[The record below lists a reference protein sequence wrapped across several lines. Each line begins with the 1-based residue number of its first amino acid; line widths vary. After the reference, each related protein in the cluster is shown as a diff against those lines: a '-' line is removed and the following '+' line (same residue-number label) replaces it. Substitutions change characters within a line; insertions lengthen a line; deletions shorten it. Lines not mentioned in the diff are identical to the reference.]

1 MRHRNFDKVEGTQ
14 AVTLRRS
21 PRFFQLVLSD
31 SEDPKTPKP
40 EQHRR
45 TRIRSSR
52 RRRHRSKSEES
63 CNARRIP
70 NNSKTMPRRSRRL
83 NRCADEWSIGGI
95 SEFERR
101 VTRSCG
107 GFNVYT
113 SPSFSSGD
121 GSVKLSKH
129 SKGKSLK
136 NKVKLHKRSWD
147 NNLDRIDTLAFDGN
161 TNEGVLSIT
170 EKQVLDE
177 ELSQKQVA
185 KITNGIDVCKMQKN
199 IGVNRSRNL
208 FNTLGITQGW
218 TKDQELALERAY
230 LQAKPTPHFWK
241 KVSRLVPGK
250 SAQECFD
257 KIHGSHLTPP
267 QPRIRSRARVN
278 SQNSTFS
285 ASKLL
290 TKRPK
295 YRKQKSHIIQRTVRH
310 MLQNQYKVKQDSES
324 DLFSVLEPTFR
335 PSSNLNM
342 MLTTPDRSQET
353 DEALTRSSTVHKKSV
368 SRFNSSYGTTLV
380 SPPVLKPVKNKA
392 LHEKYIDLLNCRE
405 ASRKV
410 ASAKAEKVN
419 KSEVVKQESS
429 VERKNAIKAAK
440 NALVFCAKDAINEFQ
455 HHQATMLSDVFYYE
469 SDGDADED
477 NDQVFF

>member
-1 MRHRNFDKVEGTQ
+1 MLHRNSDKEDRTQ

-21 PRFFQLVLSD
+21 PRFFQVLLSD
-31 SEDPKTPKP
+31 PEDPKTPKP

-45 TRIRSSR
+45 NRIRSSR
-52 RRRHRSKSEES
+52 RRTYRSKSEES

-70 NNSKTMPRRSRRL
+70 NNSKTMPRRSTRL
-83 NRCADEWSIGGI
+83 NRCAYEWSIGRI

-101 VTRSCG
+101 VTRSSG

-113 SPSFSSGD
+113 SPSWSSGE
-121 GSVKLSKH
+121 GSVQLSKH
-129 SKGKSLK
+129 SKA
-136 NKVKLHKRSWD
+136 
-147 NNLDRIDTLAFDGN
+147 LAFDGN
-161 TNEGVLSIT
+161 TNERALSILG
-170 EKQVLDE
+170 KPVLDE
-177 ELSQKQVA
+177 EFSKKQVE
-185 KITNGIDVCKMQKN
+185 KITNGINVCKMQKN
-199 IGVNRSRNL
+199 IGVKRSRIQ
-208 FNTLGITQGW
+208 FENTLGITQGW
-218 TKDQELALERAY
+218 TKDQELALDRAY

-278 SQNSTFS
+278 SQNSIFS

-295 YRKQKSHIIQRTVRH
+295 YRKQTSHIIQRTGRH

-353 DEALTRSSTVHKKSV
+353 DEALTSSSTVHKKSV
-368 SRFNSSYGTTLV
+368 SRFSSSQGTTLV

-405 ASRKV
+405 ASRKL
-410 ASAKAEKVN
+410 ASAKAEKVAKN
-419 KSEVVKQESS
+419 EVVKQESS

-440 NALVFCAKDAINEFQ
+440 NALVFGAKDAIDKFQ
-455 HHQATMLSDVFYYE
+455 HQQATILSDVFYYE
-469 SDGDADED
+469 SDDDADED